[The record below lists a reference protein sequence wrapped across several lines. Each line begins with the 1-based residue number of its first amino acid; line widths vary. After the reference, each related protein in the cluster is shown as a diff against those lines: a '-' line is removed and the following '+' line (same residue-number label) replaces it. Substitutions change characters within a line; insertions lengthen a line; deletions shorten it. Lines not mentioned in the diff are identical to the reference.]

1 MVILLYVTL
10 DEPFKAW
17 DERALHRLLMR
28 AQARRALS
36 DAMRQE
42 IVALIPPQLADA
54 VRVDVRP
61 SGSAV
66 GQGEK
71 KEHRRSD
78 ALA

>member
-28 AQARRALS
+28 ARARDALAQ
-36 DAMRQE
+36 AMRRE

-54 VRVDVRP
+54 VRVDIRP

-66 GQGEK
+66 GQGGLK
-71 KEHRRSD
+71 R
-78 ALA
+78 